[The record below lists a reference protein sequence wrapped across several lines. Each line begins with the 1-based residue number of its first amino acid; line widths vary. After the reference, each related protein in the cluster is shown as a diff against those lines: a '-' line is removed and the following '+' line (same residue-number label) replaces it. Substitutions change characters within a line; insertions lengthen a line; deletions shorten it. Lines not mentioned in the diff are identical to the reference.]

1 MSRGRR
7 QLIRGLA
14 LTVAVGALP
23 SVVSGCARVP
33 SAGTATLA
41 ATAAS
46 SSDTA
51 VHTQSHHLAGGVSDG
66 PSGGASGG
74 AIDGT
79 VRLYG
84 GPLTADGATAFNGQ
98 GFQGQAV
105 TARSTTRRLTAMTDP
120 AGRYRLSVPVGVWQ
134 VTGCGQSARV
144 VVGAGADAHQ
154 DFACPVP

>member
-1 MSRGRR
+1 VCPGPFSWHGDAGGRR
-7 QLIRGLA
+7 CQL
-14 LTVAVGALP
+14 P
-23 SVVSGCARVP
+23 
-33 SAGTATLA
+33 
-41 ATAAS
+41 
-46 SSDTA
+46 DTA
-51 VHTQSHHLAGGVSDG
+51 VHTRSDHLAGG
-66 PSGGASGG
+66 AIGG
-74 AIDGT
+74 AIGGT

-105 TARSTTRRLTAMTDP
+105 TARSKTRRLTAMTDP

-144 VVGAGADAHQ
+144 VIGAGADAHQ